1 MNDKIVKIVITEYLC
16 DHCDSVFLSPL
27 LVQQHQKKSCMGV
40 IKKEDE
46 RDELKKFEYKER
58 HSANPS
64 RCNGCG
70 MIFIEKGIQNIA
82 VKDFN
87 EFKDVKEKKD
97 FKCWECNEPNIL
109 KMIKD
114 KISRDSY
121 IKKFQ

>member
-40 IKKEDE
+40 IKKEEDE

-87 EFKDVKEKKD
+87 EFKVKEKKD

-114 KISRDSY
+114 KIRRDSY
-121 IKKFQ
+121 IQKFQ